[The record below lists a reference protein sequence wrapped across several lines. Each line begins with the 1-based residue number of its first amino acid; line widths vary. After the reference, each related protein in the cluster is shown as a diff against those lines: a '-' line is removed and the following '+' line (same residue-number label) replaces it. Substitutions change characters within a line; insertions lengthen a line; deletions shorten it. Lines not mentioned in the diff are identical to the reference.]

1 MRAVPPLPRCHRCG
15 GLARPNIL
23 MFGDWT
29 WIGGRYEPQERDL
42 NGWLGGLVQAQ
53 ARLAVVELGAGKAIP
68 TVRWRAEGVARAA
81 AASGHQSGGALIRI
95 NPDPLA
101 AGVPRGAGVALRA
114 GALAAL
120 TAIDWRLRDTTLR
133 SAVEVDDTDPA

>member
-1 MRAVPPLPRCHRCG
+1 
-15 GLARPNIL
+15 

-42 NGWLGGLVQAQ
+42 NGWLGGLVQAK

-81 AASGHQSGGALIRI
+81 AASGQQSGGALIRI

-101 AGVPRGAGVALRA
+101 AGVPRGAGVALRPA
-114 GALAAL
+114 RSRHSPRSIGDC
-120 TAIDWRLRDTTLR
+120 AIRPCAPPLRWTIPTR
-133 SAVEVDDTDPA
+133 PNFHNGH

>member
-1 MRAVPPLPRCHRCG
+1 
-15 GLARPNIL
+15 

-42 NGWLGGLVQAQ
+42 NGWLGGLVQAK

-133 SAVEVDDTDPA
+133 SAVEADDTGPA